1 MSVGISEQAVSLDTY
16 LLTFLG
22 SAGCLRGWDD
32 GSCTQFSAYD
42 AIRHWHNTIVSIW
55 VQKAIL
61 FCIIPNVCLLVCC
74 WTPNDCFQSMVKH
87 DIKSLVFS
95 PLPVVLCVLLV
106 GVWLY
111 FIRFTL
117 SAATLSNAVFY
128 CMALCSHWNFG

>member
-16 LLTFLG
+16 LPFLVLLG
-22 SAGCLRGWDD
+22 ACVVGMMAVV
-32 GSCTQFSAYD
+32 QFSAYD
-42 AIRHWHNTIVSIW
+42 AIRHWHNTVVSVW

-61 FCIIPNVCLLVCC
+61 FCIIPNVCLPVCC

-106 GVWLY
+106 GVRLY
-111 FIRFTL
+111 FIHFTL